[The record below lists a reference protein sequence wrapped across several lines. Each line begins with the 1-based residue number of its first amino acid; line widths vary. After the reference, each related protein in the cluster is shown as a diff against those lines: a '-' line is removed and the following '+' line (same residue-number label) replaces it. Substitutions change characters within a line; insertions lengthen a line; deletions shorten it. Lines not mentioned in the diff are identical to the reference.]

1 MNRGWRNQGTTLVEM
16 LVALALSSLLMGGFV
31 SVYWSGS
38 YIFAEQAAYAEA
50 QYLVRSSVQQMAA
63 DIRRAS
69 TVAILDNG
77 AQLSLVSVSGEVVR
91 YYRYNNQLF
100 REGIT
105 SRGTARVPIAENI
118 SGLQFKGTASL
129 VIFSIEATVGGQSD
143 QLSTCVNSRLADL
156 SR

>member
-1 MNRGWRNQGTTLVEM
+1 MNRGWRNRGTTLVEM
-16 LVALALSSLLMGGFV
+16 LVALAISSLLMGGFV

-50 QYLVRSSVQQMAA
+50 QYSARSSVQMMAV

-77 AQLSLVSVSGEVVR
+77 AQLSLVSASGELVR
-91 YYRYNNQLF
+91 YYRYNYQLF

-105 SRGTARVPIAENI
+105 GRGTARVPIAENI
-118 SGLQFKGTASL
+118 SGLQFNGIASL
-129 VIFSIEATVGGQSD
+129 VIFNIEATVGGQSY
-143 QLSTCVNSRLADL
+143 QLSTCANSRLADQ